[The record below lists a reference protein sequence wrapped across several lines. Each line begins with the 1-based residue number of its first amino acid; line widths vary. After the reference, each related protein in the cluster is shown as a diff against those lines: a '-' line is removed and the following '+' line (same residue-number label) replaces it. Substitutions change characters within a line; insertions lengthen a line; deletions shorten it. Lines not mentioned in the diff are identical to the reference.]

1 MARPLRIEIPGALYH
16 VTSRGNARA
25 PIVVDDADRRLFI
38 DVLGHV
44 IERYRWTC
52 HAYCLMTNHYHLMI
66 DTPDA
71 NLSRGMRQLNGVFT
85 QRFNR
90 RHERVGHVLQ
100 GRFKAILVERE
111 SHLLEL
117 ARYVVLNPVRA
128 GIVGA
133 AEDYRWSSLR
143 ASVGLEPAPL
153 WLSCDALVARF
164 VSPTRYLEFVR
175 EGVRS
180 ASPWTGLRGAFLG
193 SAEFAER
200 MSVHLGEKREQTE
213 IPRRE
218 RFLRRRESLQEVF
231 PPEVVA
237 DRGLRNRRIR
247 EATLATSYTLNEI
260 GRHLGLHYST
270 VSHIR
275 ARG

>member
-1 MARPLRIEIPGALYH
+1 VARPLRIEIPGALYH
-16 VTSRGNARA
+16 VTSRGNARE
-25 PIVVDDADRRLFI
+25 PIVVDDADRRMFL
-38 DVLGHV
+38 DVLGPV
-44 IERYRWTC
+44 IERYRWAC
-52 HAYCLMTNHYHLMI
+52 HAYCLMTNHYHLVVG
-66 DTPDA
+66 TPEP

-90 RHERVGHVLQ
+90 RHGRVGHVLQ
-100 GRFKAILVERE
+100 GRFKGILVERE

-143 ASVGLEPAPL
+143 ASVGLADAPP
-153 WLSCDALVARF
+153 WLSWEALIARF
-164 VSPTRYLEFVR
+164 GSRPRYLEFVR
-175 EGVRS
+175 EGLR
-180 ASPWTGLRGAFLG
+180 APSPWSGLRGAFLG
-193 SAEFAER
+193 SEDFAER
-200 MSVHLGEKREQTE
+200 MSGHLGSKAEQTE

-218 RFLRRRESLQEVF
+218 RLVCRESLEEVF

-237 DRGLRNRRIR
+237 DRQLRNRRIR
-247 EATLATSYTLNEI
+247 EATLNTGYTLSEI
-260 GRHLGLHYST
+260 GCQVGLHYST

-275 ARG
+275 ARE